1 MCYGLMIYSLT
12 DSFSL
17 ISQCWLGQVEVRSAP
32 RGPSARRTPL
42 HVCDPALSTNVSNIY
57 GAMHGA
63 VVHGDRCVCGFSHAG
78 NVKVNGP
85 TH

>member
-42 HVCDPALSTNVSNIY
+42 HVCDPALSTNVSNDTVLCMAQY
-57 GAMHGA
+57 YTQEASELGG
-63 VVHGDRCVCGFSHAG
+63 GKPPGPHAY
-78 NVKVNGP
+78 
-85 TH
+85 